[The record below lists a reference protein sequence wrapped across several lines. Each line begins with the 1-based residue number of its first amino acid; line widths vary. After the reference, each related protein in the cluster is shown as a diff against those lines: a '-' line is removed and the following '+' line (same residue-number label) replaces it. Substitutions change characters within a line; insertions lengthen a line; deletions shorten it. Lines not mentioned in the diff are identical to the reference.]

1 MSPKTPTPKLGA
13 LAAANPP
20 PPFAYTSIGEAERDL
35 LALDGSNPDDFVAFD
50 VMPIQAP
57 QAVAGAMIKH
67 GPGIPAECTVVTV
80 AFAVP
85 VTPRRFQG
93 GGILTLSG
101 APAASPLAAIYGRIL
116 MRRDALAPGVSVPAP
131 PVSEET

>member
-1 MSPKTPTPKLGA
+1 
-13 LAAANPP
+13 
-20 PPFAYTSIGEAERDL
+20 
-35 LALDGSNPDDFVAFD
+35 
-50 VMPIQAP
+50 MPIQAP

-93 GGILTLSG
+93 GAVLTLSG
-101 APAASPLAAIYGRIL
+101 TPSAPPLAAVYGRIL
-116 MRRDALAPGVSVPAP
+116 VRRDALAPGVSVPAP
-131 PVSEET
+131 AAEET